1 LQINVMTC
9 GFEKPTTEINMG
21 EYNFIDIKEGTVAYR
36 PEVIYIDCRQGE
48 SGVLELTPG
57 KIEYSFRSASGLKN
71 GQVLANDEE
80 LSATGAGEVG
90 FHIQDASGAD
100 IQYDNGYLYE
110 TPQEAVHGKNPITL
124 NIKPMKYGE
133 NVRTGEMKS
142 RVIIVVNNN

>member
-1 LQINVMTC
+1 VHRHPHHLYLPYHFADQRDDLWFDN
-9 GFEKPTTEINMG
+9 PTTEINMG
-21 EYNFIDIKEGTVAYR
+21 DYNFIDIKQGTVAYR

-110 TPQEAVHGKNPITL
+110 TPQGRAQGKIPSFSTSS
-124 NIKPMKYGE
+124 P
-133 NVRTGEMKS
+133 
-142 RVIIVVNNN
+142 

>member
-1 LQINVMTC
+1 LQINVMTR
-9 GFEKPTTEINMG
+9 GFENPTTEINMG

-57 KIEYSFRSASGLKN
+57 KISTVQERIGTEN
-71 GQVLANDEE
+71 GRLANDEE

-100 IQYDNGYLYE
+100 IQYDNGYCTKRLRKRAR
-110 TPQEAVHGKNPITL
+110 QNPL
-124 NIKPMKYGE
+124 PL
-133 NVRTGEMKS
+133 
-142 RVIIVVNNN
+142 